1 MNTRKIYNIS
11 IIGAKEAGKSALLAR
26 ASNKPWSDQKISN
39 DPDSIEITLP
49 EESSTIILNFNV
61 LYNQETHMVIYICAL
76 DNEQSITDL
85 TPWRRVKNL
94 HPNAMC
100 FYVGCKSDASGA
112 TRANRKL
119 ARAVAE
125 EFGDPYW
132 ETSAKNGKN
141 IELLFQH
148 IATCL
153 SQKKQM
159 SLDEFEQHQ
168 KDLRNPKLDDGPFNG
183 YLDKLKSEYK
193 TIQSFEA
200 DINEINKMTA
210 HLKPNKYKNKRA
222 EFRVALVDFL
232 KRRSDELFSKWDPL
246 EENSRELWCEQS
258 ALLNIMAD
266 LQIIQG
272 PNPEKKSNDKA
283 SMVVVKS
290 LADQLKIHIECI
302 PIMNELINASN
313 PTPNPALAM
322 KLLAKAPKLDM
333 ALLKSIVD
341 KHLIPATDATNQPN
355 LVAGIKGL
363 DEKERK
369 TLKKRLIDYTVNET
383 NRAALNERETY
394 DKLCLDKDKV
404 NSTIPLIYIL
414 RISGSGNP
422 NSKTRNYTDWIN
434 VINASKKEEKKGFM
448 SSLFK
453 SQTSNPDTGKGIE
466 LPDVKTNK

>member
-1 MNTRKIYNIS
+1 MRTRKIYNIS

-39 DPDSIEITLP
+39 DPDSIEIPLP

-61 LYNQETHMVIYICAL
+61 LYYQETHMVIYICAL
-76 DNEQSITDL
+76 DNERSITDL
-85 TPWRRVKNL
+85 RPWRHVKNRY
-94 HPNAMC
+94 PDAMC

-112 TRANRKL
+112 TRANKKL
-119 ARAVAE
+119 AREVAE

-168 KDLRNPKLDDGPFNG
+168 KDLRDPKLDSSFDV
-183 YLDKLKSEYK
+183 YLEKLKNSYN
-193 TIQSFEA
+193 TIHDFTA
-200 DINEINKMTA
+200 DIHEINKMTDN
-210 HLKPNKYKNKRA
+210 LKLNKFKNNRA
-222 EFRVALVDFL
+222 EFRATLVDFL
-232 KRRSDELFSKWDPL
+232 NRQSEIYLSQWGSKNIADLNRARFSFLQVMSK
-246 EENSRELWCEQS
+246 
-258 ALLNIMAD
+258 

-272 PNPEKKSNDKA
+272 PNPEKRSEDKR

-290 LADQLKIHIECI
+290 IADQLEIHIKCI
-302 PIMNELINASN
+302 PIMDELIDASN

-322 KLLAKAPKLDM
+322 ELLAKAPKLDM
-333 ALLKSIVD
+333 ELLKSIVD
-341 KHLIPATDATNQPN
+341 KHLIPATDATNQLN

-363 DEKERK
+363 GEKERK

-383 NRAALNERETY
+383 NRAALDEGETY
-394 DKLCLDKDKV
+394 NKLYKDKDKV

-434 VINASKKEEKKGFM
+434 VINGSKKEENKGFM

-453 SQTSNPDTGKGIE
+453 NQTSNPDTGKAIE
-466 LPDVKTNK
+466 LPDVKKNK